1 MAQNPGFNLGEIL
14 QQAQAIQQSFEA
26 NKEKLK
32 QETATATVGGGMV
45 TATVN
50 GEKEVTEVKIAK
62 ELVDEGD
69 VSAIED
75 LVVSAVNAANVEI
88 DKKINANMAAFAG
101 NALGGLGL
109 GGGAGAGGLGD
120 LAGMLGGLLGGGK
133 K

>member
-1 MAQNPGFNLGEIL
+1 MAQTPGFNLGEL
-14 QQAQAIQQSFEA
+14 MKQAQMIQQSFEA
-26 NKEKLK
+26 NKEKLR

-50 GEKEVTEVKIAK
+50 GEKQVVEVKIAK
-62 ELVDEGD
+62 DLVDEGD

-101 NALGGLGL
+101 NALGGLG
-109 GGGAGAGGLGD
+109 GAGLGD
-120 LAGMLGGLLGGGK
+120 MADMLGGLLGGGK

>member
-1 MAQNPGFNLGEIL
+1 MAQTPGFNFGEL
-14 QQAQAIQQSFEA
+14 MKQAQMIQQSFEA
-26 NKEKLK
+26 NKEKLR

-50 GEKEVTEVKIAK
+50 GEKQVVEVKISK
-62 ELVDEGD
+62 DLVDEGD

-101 NALGGLGL
+101 NALGGLG
-109 GGGAGAGGLGD
+109 GAGLGD
-120 LAGMLGGLLGGGK
+120 MAEMLGGLLGGGK

>member
-1 MAQNPGFNLGEIL
+1 MAQTPNFNLGEL
-14 QQAQAIQQSFEA
+14 LKQAQMIQQSFDA

-45 TATVN
+45 TATVD
-50 GEKEVTEVKIAK
+50 GEKQVKEIKIAK
-62 ELVDEGD
+62 ELVEEGD

-75 LVVSAVNAANVEI
+75 LVVSAVNAANIEI

-101 NALGGLGL
+101 NALGGLG
-109 GGGAGAGGLGD
+109 GAGLGD
-120 LAGMLGGLLGGGK
+120 LGNMLGGLLGGK

>member
-1 MAQNPGFNLGEIL
+1 MAQTPGFNLGEL
-14 QQAQAIQQSFEA
+14 MKQAQMIQQSFEA
-26 NKEKLK
+26 NKEKLR

-50 GEKEVTEVKIAK
+50 GEKQVVEVKIAK
-62 ELVDEGD
+62 ELVEEGD

-101 NALGGLGL
+101 NALGGLG
-109 GGGAGAGGLGD
+109 GAGLGEMAD
-120 LAGMLGGLLGGGK
+120 MLGGLLGGGK

>member
-1 MAQNPGFNLGEIL
+1 MAQTPGINLGEIL
-14 QQAQAIQQSFEA
+14 KQAQALQQSYEA
-26 NKEKLK
+26 NRQKLK

-50 GEKEVTEVKIAK
+50 GEKQVTEVKIAK
-62 ELVDEGD
+62 ELVEEGD

-88 DKKINANMAAFAG
+88 DKKINTNMASFAG
-101 NALGGLGL
+101 DALSGL
-109 GGGAGAGGLGD
+109 GGIEGLGD
-120 LAGMLGGLLGGGK
+120 MANMLGGLLGGGK

>member
-1 MAQNPGFNLGEIL
+1 MAQTPNFNLGEL
-14 QQAQAIQQSFEA
+14 LKQAQMIQQSFEA

-45 TATVN
+45 TATVD
-50 GEKEVTEVKIAK
+50 GEKQVKEVKIAK
-62 ELVDEGD
+62 ELVEEGD

-101 NALGGLGL
+101 NALGGLG
-109 GGGAGAGGLGD
+109 GAGLGD
-120 LAGMLGGLLGGGK
+120 LGNMLGGLLGGK

>member
-1 MAQNPGFNLGEIL
+1 MAQTPGFNLGEL
-14 QQAQAIQQSFEA
+14 MKQAQAIQQSFEA
-26 NKEKLK
+26 NKEKLR

-50 GEKEVTEVKIAK
+50 GEKQVTEIKIAK

-101 NALGGLGL
+101 NALGGLG
-109 GGGAGAGGLGD
+109 GAGLGD
-120 LAGMLGGLLGGGK
+120 MADMIGGLLGGGK

>member
-1 MAQNPGFNLGEIL
+1 MAQTPGFNLGEL
-14 QQAQAIQQSFEA
+14 MKQAQMIQQSFEA
-26 NKEKLK
+26 NKEKLR

-50 GEKEVTEVKIAK
+50 GEKQVTEIKIAK
-62 ELVDEGD
+62 ELVEEGD

-101 NALGGLGL
+101 NALGGLG
-109 GGGAGAGGLGD
+109 GAGLGD
-120 LAGMLGGLLGGGK
+120 MADMIGGLLGGGK